1 MFSSSYYPFLIV
13 NVPCSQVDH
22 AANRTQFGSK
32 ISEFGVIQEKIA
44 RMAIMH
50 YVTEVFFLV
59 FSFNK
64 MNRPFSY
71 SEAPSHVS
79 GYF

>member
-1 MFSSSYYPFLIV
+1 MLISIGHFHLNLTNVFLSSYYPLLIR

-50 YVTEVFFLV
+50 YVTEVLCLV
-59 FSFNK
+59 FFFK
-64 MNRPFSY
+64 EMN
-71 SEAPSHVS
+71 
-79 GYF
+79 